1 MFNRQD
7 LTFGSAGLFPS
18 LTMAKFIWNRSS
30 SPVVTSGPGIT
41 LIAVQRFPL
50 VGAAAKARPMPARLA
65 QRSVRIMKTAR
76 CFIGAS
82 WLLANGEHEP
92 REAAAAGSR
101 VRTNRIGCL
110 PLAQCSGCVIH
121 VSLLTLKCRFGF

>member
-30 SPVVTSGPGIT
+30 SPLVTSGPGIT

-65 QRSVRIMKTAR
+65 QRSVRIIKTAR

-82 WLLANGEHEP
+82 SLLAN
-92 REAAAAGSR
+92 AAHQWRAAKDAR
-101 VRTNRIGCL
+101 N
-110 PLAQCSGCVIH
+110 
-121 VSLLTLKCRFGF
+121 